1 MKSLYY
7 QLLNL
12 VQNMNWLIYMT
23 IWIVLLI
30 LSLVSFIDFWKNAD
44 TEKNKFKKPLK
55 VVSAIVFFLLLIFWS
70 SLRK

>member
-7 QLLNL
+7 QLINL
-12 VQNMNWLIYMT
+12 VQNMNWLIYTT

-30 LSLVSFIDFWKNAD
+30 LSLVSFVSFWQNAD
-44 TEKNKFKKPLK
+44 AEKNKYKKPLK
-55 VVSAIVFFLLLIFWS
+55 VVSAIAFFLLLIFWS